1 MSSVGL
7 LQSNAN
13 PSQAEIVQFLQGNV
27 CRCGTHP
34 RVLEAVRQAA
44 RMMQERGR

>member
-1 MSSVGL
+1 

-13 PSQAEIVQFLQGNV
+13 PSQAEVVQFLQGNV

-34 RVLEAVRQAA
+34 RVIEAVRRAA
-44 RMMQERGR
+44 KMMQERGR